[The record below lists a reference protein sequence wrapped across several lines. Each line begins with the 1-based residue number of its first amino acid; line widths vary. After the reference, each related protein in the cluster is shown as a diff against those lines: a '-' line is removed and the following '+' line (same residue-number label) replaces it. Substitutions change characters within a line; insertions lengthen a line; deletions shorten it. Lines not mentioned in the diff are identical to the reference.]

1 VNGVTVKSNTR
12 QPTRVRTR
20 LAPAARRH
28 QIVTEATRLISRSGF
43 NAVSLG
49 DIADACGI
57 RKSSV
62 LHYFPTMYDLLTAVL
77 AQRDRD
83 EYEAVAIGTAPLT
96 RTELR
101 AHLRRVVERNIA
113 MREIVT
119 LFTVLRVE
127 AMDPHHPAH
136 TYFAQRTRAAL
147 ETMSILLDWKPDPA
161 IAARQL
167 IAFWQGLET
176 LWIADPAT
184 DFLLVWDAFCDDFFR

>member
-1 VNGVTVKSNTR
+1 MGSDTAEPGR
-12 QPTRVRTR
+12 MRTR
-20 LAPAARRH
+20 LAPEARRR

-49 DIADACGI
+49 DIAAACDI

-83 EYEAVAIGTAPLT
+83 EYEAAEITTLPVT
-96 RTELR
+96 RTQLR
-101 AHLRRVVERNIA
+101 THLRRVVERNIT

-119 LFTVLRVE
+119 LFTVLGVE
-127 AMDPHHPAH
+127 ALDPGHPAH
-136 TYFAQRTRAAL
+136 AYFTERTRTAL
-147 ETMSILLDWKPDPA
+147 DTMSGLLDWKPDPA

-176 LWIADPAT
+176 LWIADPDT
-184 DFLLVWDAFCDDFFR
+184 DFLQVWDAFCDDFFR